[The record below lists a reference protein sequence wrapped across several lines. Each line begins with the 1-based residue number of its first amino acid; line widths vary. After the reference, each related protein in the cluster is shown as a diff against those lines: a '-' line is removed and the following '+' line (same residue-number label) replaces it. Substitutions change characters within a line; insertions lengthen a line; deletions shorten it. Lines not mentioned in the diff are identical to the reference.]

1 MRHRPIFDSRRHPTA
16 QVTTLTHD
24 YANGHFV
31 ERHLHDQDQLIFAV
45 NGVMTIETP
54 QGLFVVPASRAV
66 WVPAHTVHSIRM
78 AGAVHM
84 MTIYLKP
91 RITRQLPRDCHV
103 VNVSPLLREIVIH
116 ICAMGTLTAH
126 KKSDAPWLAILLEQL
141 GRAKLIPLEV
151 ALPRDERALRVA
163 QAVMKDPS
171 DRRSL
176 ATLCK
181 KSGASKRTIE
191 RSFQHETS
199 MTFGR
204 WRQQFALLHA
214 IRRLAAG
221 DNVTTVALE
230 VGYATPSA
238 FIAMFRRAL
247 GKTPSHYFRDDGP
260 TSSPSSSSRRSSLPS
275 SSARTSR

>member
-1 MRHRPIFDSRRHPTA
+1 MRHKPIFDPRRHATA
-16 QVTTLTHD
+16 QVTTLTYD

-31 ERHLHDQDQLIFAV
+31 EKHRHEQDQLIFAV
-45 NGVMTIETP
+45 NGVMTVQTS

-66 WVPAHTVHSIRM
+66 WVPARIVHSIRM
-78 AGAVHM
+78 SGAVRM
-84 MTIYLKP
+84 MTLYLKP
-91 RITRQLPRDCHV
+91 RLTRQLPRECRV

-116 ICAMGTLTAH
+116 ICARGTLTAR

-141 GRAKLIPLEV
+141 ARTKSIPLEV
-151 ALPRDERALRVA
+151 AIPRDVRALRVA
-163 QAVMKDPS
+163 RAVMNDPS
-171 DRRSL
+171 ERRSL

-191 RSFQHETS
+191 RNFQLETS

-221 DNVTTVALE
+221 ESVTSVALE

-247 GKTPSHYFRDDGP
+247 GKTPSHYFRDEA
-260 TSSPSSSSRRSSLPS
+260 TT
-275 SSARTSR
+275 SSARISN